1 MSPNN
6 SPSSIY
12 HLPSTHAAD
21 VHGRPRKPTESDG
34 RNILANPSWFPPFRG
49 ILCVSPHN
57 SPSSLFHLP
66 PTHAAD
72 VHGIW
77 RKLVVAIYRPRRP
90 IFCHLGWIFSVFLI
104 ISQIPSSI
112 ARPHAAEVHGRPW
125 ALTEADGRNT
135 PPDPPLFPP
144 LRIFSLF
151 FRIISQLPSSISR
164 PHMPRMSTDVSGS

>member
-72 VHGIW
+72 VHGLPRMLTEAAGISI
-77 RKLVVAIYRPRRP
+77 LANRPS
-90 IFCHLGWIFSVFLI
+90 FCHLGGISCVFPRNSKAS
-104 ISQIPSSI
+104 ISHLPSK
-112 ARPHAAEVHGRPW
+112 HAADVHGRPRK
-125 ALTEADGRNT
+125 LTDAIFR
-135 PPDPPLFPP
+135 PPPP
-144 LRIFSLF
+144 
-151 FRIISQLPSSISR
+151 
-164 PHMPRMSTDVSGS
+164 